1 MPVIYADV
9 LIAVNWLVDDMLLSA
24 TACVLRLNV
33 TKKRLLLA
41 GLLGGVSG
49 LLILLPPFSVTVSLL
64 IKLLCACL
72 LTLVAFPWRG
82 IKIFAKT
89 TTVFFIIAA
98 LFAGILS
105 GIWLHT
111 SGEMFLVRNGMVYFS
126 ISPLWIALFAAVSY
140 GTVRIYDRLTRKNAP
155 KNCEYTLHIENN
167 GKQCTCRALYDTG
180 LHLNE
185 PFSGKPVIVVER
197 KVIENLQDN
206 VLVEAL
212 QLQDTISSQRSRGVR
227 LIPYHSLGEKGLL
240 PAFLPKTIT
249 ICAMGQLPKDISG
262 TYVAVTET
270 LGRGEYRALI
280 GNSVVS

>member
-24 TACVLRLNV
+24 TACVLRLPLV
-33 TKKRLLLA
+33 KKRLLVA

-49 LLILLPPFSVTVSLL
+49 LLILLPPFSATVSLL
-64 IKLLCACL
+64 IKLLSACL
-72 LTLVAFPWRG
+72 LTSVAFPWRG
-82 IKIFAKT
+82 IKLFAKT

-111 SGEMFLVRNGMVYFS
+111 SGELFLVRNGMVYFS
-126 ISPLWIALFAAVSY
+126 VSPLWIALFAGISY
-140 GTVRIYDRLTRKNAP
+140 GVVRIYDRLTRKNAP

-206 VLVEAL
+206 VLAEAL
-212 QLQDTISSQRSRGVR
+212 QTHATQTPQRLRGVR

-249 ICAMGQLPKDISG
+249 ICAIGQLPKDISG
-262 TYVAVTET
+262 TYVAIAEN

-280 GNSVVS
+280 GNGLV

>member
-1 MPVIYADV
+1 MPIIYADV

-24 TACVLRLNV
+24 TACVLRLPI
-33 TKKRLLLA
+33 TKRRLLFS

-49 LLILLPPFSVTVSLL
+49 LLILLPPLPTTVTLL
-64 IKLLCACL
+64 IKLLSACL
-72 LTLVAFPWRG
+72 ITLVAFPWRG
-82 IKIFAKT
+82 IKTFAKT

-111 SGEMFLVRNGMVYFS
+111 SGEMFLVRNGVVYFS
-126 ISPLWIALFAAVSY
+126 VSPLWIALFAGISY

-155 KNCEYTLHIENN
+155 QNCEYTLHIENN

-197 KVIENLQDN
+197 KVIENLHDD
-206 VLVEAL
+206 VLCEVL
-212 QLQDTISSQRSRGVR
+212 QLQETMASKNSRGVR
-227 LIPYHSLGEKGLL
+227 LIPYHSLGAKGLL

-249 ICAMGQLPKDISG
+249 ICATGQLPQDISG
-262 TYVAVTET
+262 TYVAVTEN

-280 GNSVVS
+280 GNSLI